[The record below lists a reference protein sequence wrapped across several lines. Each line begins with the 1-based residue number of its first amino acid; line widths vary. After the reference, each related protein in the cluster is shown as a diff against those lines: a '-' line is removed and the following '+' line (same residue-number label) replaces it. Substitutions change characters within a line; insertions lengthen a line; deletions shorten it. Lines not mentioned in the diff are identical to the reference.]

1 MPFQLGDVFELRS
14 GGPQMTVTGTSQSGW
29 VMCSWFKDGKYE
41 SGTFPPEALEKP
53 RKITF

>member
-1 MPFQLGDVFELRS
+1 MQFQLGDVVELRS